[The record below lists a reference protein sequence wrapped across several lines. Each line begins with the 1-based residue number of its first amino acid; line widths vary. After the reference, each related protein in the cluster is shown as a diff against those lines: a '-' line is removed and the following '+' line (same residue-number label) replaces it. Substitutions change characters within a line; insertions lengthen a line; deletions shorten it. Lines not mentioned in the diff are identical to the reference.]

1 MCCWVFLFMA
11 TLVAAVQPAWAQ
23 ERRGQDLSLETA
35 GGAPGSPSAVASSRF
50 LAPTGAHTDYQLYVH
65 GLRVGRIEAG
75 LDLQA
80 AKYRIEV
87 AFRTFGLIGWLFRG
101 HQLDTAEGRF
111 GRQFPEPVRFSGQ
124 GFWRGDPRRV
134 LIDYVGNRPVVRD
147 LQPPNDDEREPV
159 PQDLQVNT
167 VDTLSAMVALIRQV
181 ADTGRCDTSVETFDG
196 RRAVQFNART
206 VGEVELEPTGRSTFQ
221 GWALRCDID
230 GRLLAGYRLEDPP
243 EARGKSRHGTA
254 WLASV
259 VPGAPL
265 LPVRVEFETTFFG
278 DATAYLIGAGPGA
291 ARSPPAE

>member
-159 PQDLQVNT
+159 PQELQVNT

-196 RRAVQFNART
+196 RSLPR
-206 VGEVELEPTGRSTFQ
+206 GGRSGGAISTAGCSPAT
-221 GWALRCDID
+221 GWKTRRRRAASPGMERPGWPRWCPARHCCRC
-230 GRLLAGYRLEDPP
+230 A
-243 EARGKSRHGTA
+243 
-254 WLASV
+254 
-259 VPGAPL
+259 
-265 LPVRVEFETTFFG
+265 
-278 DATAYLIGAGPGA
+278 
-291 ARSPPAE
+291 